1 MRWPQ
6 GSCQELDLSLVSGL
20 ISVIEYLKYH
30 FHKIS
35 LGALRAILYL
45 FKFFLEYQGRIRK

>member
-45 FKFFLEYQGRIRK
+45 FKFFLEYQGRIGK